1 MALDSSL
8 DPLLRRGSR
17 ESGFT
22 SPRGSSSSSSVSSS
36 NRANSRGILVNRFLL
51 IVVLVV
57 LAGAAVYFQ
66 SEMSELNFEI
76 HADDTK
82 ISELQEI
89 IAAHEEV
96 IKRFNNAVTN
106 SDVLN
111 RLQSLEVS
119 LNTTENTLRHDL
131 AKTEKEI
138 TVKLDDTLN
147 QLAQT
152 VTEAQTEI
160 EDEVNKVKVDV
171 EQYVRTTQDQFSMEN
186 SFMGEFR
193 AQCCF
198 EFVSSLS
205 LYNLVICYY

>member
-8 DPLLRRGSR
+8 DPLLRRSYG
-17 ESGFT
+17 ESERI
-22 SPRGSSSSSSVSSS
+22 SPRASSSSSSSPSSS
-36 NRANSRGILVNRFLL
+36 NKANSRGVLVNRILV

-57 LAGAAVYFQ
+57 LAGAAVYFE

-82 ISELQEI
+82 IAKLQEI
-89 IAAHEEV
+89 IAAHEQV
-96 IKRFNNAVTN
+96 IERFNNAVTN

-111 RLQSLEVS
+111 RLHSLEDS
-119 LNTTENTLRHDL
+119 LNTTVSTLRHDL
-131 AKTEKEI
+131 SKTEKEI
-138 TVKLDDTLN
+138 SVKLDDTLN

-186 SFMGEFR
+186 SFMGEF
-193 AQCCF
+193 QTKCCF
-198 EFVSSLS
+198 EFCVI
-205 LYNLVICYY
+205 LVPLDSR